1 MAVLIKLKMLEKV
14 DFLFSKLLHFYFI
27 QKKKRVFFRRNYKV
41 LFLLKFTTFSNGS
54 KEAMEGILSDVKIWD
69 LVYVT

>member
-14 DFLFSKLLHFYFI
+14 DFLFSKRLHFYFI
-27 QKKKRVFFRRNYKV
+27 QKKKKRAFFRRNYKV

-54 KEAMEGILSDVKIWD
+54 KEAMEGILYDVKI
-69 LVYVT
+69 